1 MLILRIRALGIL
13 ERASKLMYLKPEPGW
28 EAKLH
33 QSSRHSSLSGSFSGA
48 SASGSNSASPMSYS
62 HISPSGPID
71 EYLRAQN
78 YAAASGQDPL
88 GVGKAD
94 EKKGW
99 MRTARIRN
107 PTAFDEVRQALM
119 RVEEDLPPERRTNW
133 EAWDGIVQ
141 PWHYGGY
148 KRDVVTLVSWSTS
161 LSRGEVAGVC
171 SVPPLLGAVG
181 RYRVT
186 SNPTVESSCD
196 PAVMLLSRTAE
207 PRSRSRSTLFS
218 AARGCSSSTCTRS
231 WRRIL
236 WPSTSRAAWRSPFAW
251 SFRNSRSARWT
262 CSSR

>member
-1 MLILRIRALGIL
+1 MSTADDYTISTLWEPEHRPLKHYAESTMLILRIRALGIL

-28 EAKLH
+28 EARLH
-33 QSSRHSSLSGSFSGA
+33 QSSRHSSLSGSFIGA
-48 SASGSNSASPMSYS
+48 SASGSNSASPMS

-78 YAAASGQDPL
+78 YAAASGRDPL

-107 PTAFDEVRQALM
+107 PTAFDEVRLALM

-148 KRDVVTLVSWSTS
+148 KRDVVTLVSVTTSSLHVKVGGAGICPSTS
-161 LSRGEVAGVC
+161 LLCLERRGAAASLPGLGSRD
-171 SVPPLLGAVG
+171 S
-181 RYRVT
+181 
-186 SNPTVESSCD
+186 
-196 PAVMLLSRTAE
+196 E
-207 PRSRSRSTLFS
+207 PRQTQ
-218 AARGCSSSTCTRS
+218 
-231 WRRIL
+231 
-236 WPSTSRAAWRSPFAW
+236 P
-251 SFRNSRSARWT
+251 
-262 CSSR
+262 

>member
-1 MLILRIRALGIL
+1 VSTADDYTISTLWEPEHRPLKHYAESTMLILRIRALGIL
-13 ERASKLMYLKPEPGW
+13 ERASKLMYLKPEQGW

-33 QSSRHSSLSGSFSGA
+33 QSSRHSSLSRSFSGA
-48 SASGSNSASPMSYS
+48 SASGSNSASPMSHS

-78 YAAASGQDPL
+78 YAAASGRDPL

-107 PTAFDEVRQALM
+107 PTAFDEVRLALM

-148 KRDVVTLVSWSTS
+148 KRDVVTLVSEFTFIHASS
-161 LSRGEVAGVC
+161 LVVVAG
-171 SVPPLLGAVG
+171 
-181 RYRVT
+181 
-186 SNPTVESSCD
+186 ESS
-196 PAVMLLSRTAE
+196 VL
-207 PRSRSRSTLFS
+207 
-218 AARGCSSSTCTRS
+218 
-231 WRRIL
+231 
-236 WPSTSRAAWRSPFAW
+236 PS
-251 SFRNSRSARWT
+251 
-262 CSSR
+262 C

>member
-1 MLILRIRALGIL
+1 LGAAAGGAFILILTHSQGLVSTADDYTISTLWEPEHRPLKHYAESTMLILRIRALGIL

-28 EAKLH
+28 EARLH

-48 SASGSNSASPMSYS
+48 SASGSNSASPMS

-78 YAAASGQDPL
+78 YAAASGRDPL

-107 PTAFDEVRQALM
+107 PTAFDEVRLALM

-148 KRDVVTLVSWSTS
+148 KRDVVTLVSDCVVITS
-161 LSRGEVAGVC
+161 QSERGRDLLC
-171 SVPPLLGAVG
+171 SGSLLCLE
-181 RYRVT
+181 R
-186 SNPTVESSCD
+186 
-196 PAVMLLSRTAE
+196 
-207 PRSRSRSTLFS
+207 
-218 AARGCSSSTCTRS
+218 
-231 WRRIL
+231 
-236 WPSTSRAAWRSPFAW
+236 
-251 SFRNSRSARWT
+251 
-262 CSSR
+262 